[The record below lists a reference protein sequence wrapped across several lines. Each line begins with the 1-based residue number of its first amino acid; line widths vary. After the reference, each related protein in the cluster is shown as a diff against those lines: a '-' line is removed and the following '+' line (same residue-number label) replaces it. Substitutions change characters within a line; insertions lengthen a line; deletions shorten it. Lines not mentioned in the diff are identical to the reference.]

1 MQSRMDKY
9 GAEYSSYKSRT
20 QKNKD
25 LYESVRNSNISSF
38 DVNSNVSVIDDNA
51 KTVSLSHVSELL
63 DDIYRDNSP
72 RRKRLDISE
81 IPTTEIVKED
91 IVDTREYDIN
101 AILEKAK
108 MGKNVDYNHERL
120 KKVRDAERD
129 ILTNLDI
136 SKKISEENEYKAK
149 RKQEEKELTDL
160 INTITHIEKIN
171 KDKYDKEASE
181 SLDLL
186 SDLSETNVDIYED
199 KIQAM
204 IEDPDKLD
212 EETIKQKIMAELV
225 EKEPEKKE
233 EIEEKFES
241 SEEKIER
248 TLNKLNINMD
258 KYEDFSDVSKKDTA
272 ALVIKVIIFLIII
285 ALIVGALFILNNILG
300 LGLFG

>member
-9 GAEYSSYKSRT
+9 NAENSSYRSRT

-25 LYESVRNSNISSF
+25 LYESVRNSNLSAF

-51 KTVSLSHVSELL
+51 KTVSISHVNELL
-63 DDIYRDNSP
+63 DDIYKDDTP
-72 RRKRLDISE
+72 RRKSIDISE

-91 IVDTREYDIN
+91 IIDTREYDIN
-101 AILEKAK
+101 AILEKAR

-120 KKVRDAERD
+120 KKVREAEKD

-136 SKKISEENEYKAK
+136 TKRINEENEYKAK

-160 INTITHIEKIN
+160 INTITQIEKIN
-171 KDKYDKEASE
+171 KDKYDKESSE

-186 SDLSETNVDIYED
+186 SDLSDDNVSIDDD
-199 KIQAM
+199 KLKAQN
-204 IEDPDKLD
+204 DNVLD
-212 EETIKQKIMAELV
+212 EETIKQRIMQELI
-225 EKEPEKKE
+225 EKEPEKKD
-233 EIEEKFES
+233 EIEQKLES

-248 TLNKLNINMD
+248 TLSKLNIDMD
-258 KYEDFSDVSKKDTA
+258 KYEDFSDVSKKDT
-272 ALVIKVIIFLIII
+272 VSFIIKIIIFIIII
-285 ALIVGALFILNNILG
+285 ALIVGAVFILNNILG

>member
-9 GAEYSSYKSRT
+9 SAENSSYRSRT

-25 LYESVRNSNISSF
+25 LYESVRNSNLSAF

-51 KTVSLSHVSELL
+51 KTVSISHVNELL
-63 DDIYRDNSP
+63 DDIYKDSTP
-72 RRKRLDISE
+72 RRKSIDISE

-91 IVDTREYDIN
+91 IIDTREYDIN
-101 AILEKAK
+101 AILEKAR

-120 KKVRDAERD
+120 KKVREAEKD

-136 SKKISEENEYKAK
+136 TKRINEENEYKAK

-160 INTITHIEKIN
+160 INTITQIEKIN
-171 KDKYDKEASE
+171 KDKYDKESSE

-186 SDLSETNVDIYED
+186 SDLSDDNVSIDDD
-199 KIQAM
+199 KLKAQN
-204 IEDPDKLD
+204 DNVLD
-212 EETIKQKIMAELV
+212 EETIKQRIMQELI
-225 EKEPEKKE
+225 EKEPEKKD
-233 EIEEKFES
+233 EIEQKLES

-248 TLNKLNINMD
+248 TLSKLNIDMD
-258 KYEDFSDVSKKDTA
+258 KYEDFSDVSKKDT
-272 ALVIKVIIFLIII
+272 VSFIIKIIIFIIII
-285 ALIVGALFILNNILG
+285 ALIVGAVFILNNILG

>member
-9 GAEYSSYKSRT
+9 GAANSSYRSRT
-20 QKNKD
+20 QKNQD
-25 LYESVRNSNISSF
+25 LYESVRNSNISNF

-51 KTVSLSHVSELL
+51 KTVSISHVNELL
-63 DDIYRDNSP
+63 DDIYKEDMP
-72 RRKRLDISE
+72 RRKRFDISE

-108 MGKNVDYNHERL
+108 MGKNVDYNRERL

-136 SKKISEENEYKAK
+136 SKKINEENEYKAK
-149 RKQEEKELTDL
+149 RKQEEQELTDL

-171 KDKYDKEASE
+171 KDKYDKESSE

-199 KIQAM
+199 RIEAM
-204 IEDPDKLD
+204 IQDPNKLD
-212 EETIKQKIMAELV
+212 EETIKQKIMEELV

-233 EIEEKFES
+233 EIEEKLES
-241 SEEKIER
+241 NEEKIER
-248 TLNKLNINMD
+248 TLNRLNINMD

-272 ALVIKVIIFLIII
+272 SLIIKIIIFVIII
-285 ALIVGALFILNNILG
+285 ALIVGAVFILNNILG